1 MPVMLRYLGT
11 KARMV
16 AVAGCALCF
25 PFGVGAQG
33 LFGAPNPS
41 HYQTM
46 AIVVIIAGFA
56 AAWGGILRLEYRQLK
71 HRINQSGE
79 AGEYRE
85 MLRVSPDAVL
95 ISYNHRLVYANPAA
109 LKLFD
114 ARDFVD
120 LASRRPIDLVHP
132 DFLDQAEA
140 MRRESL
146 QTGHGTAYSIIR
158 HKTVKGTDIDAEV
171 ACAPVSWDGVSANM
185 IILRDVSGRVLDERK
200 LRESEERHRDLIESA
215 PDAMY
220 VQMAGKIVNMNASC
234 RTLFAIGDDQDY
246 LGRSIFDFIHADDR
260 EIAAESL
267 PKLLERG
274 EHIEFA
280 EQRRIRADGTE
291 FVGAVTVRPIFWDG
305 EASGLAVVRDI
316 SSQKAAEAARA
327 ESEARYK
334 YLLDISPD
342 AIYVHRE
349 GRIVLI
355 NEAGARLFGA
365 KSPEAMLGMKTLDLV
380 HPDSRQEA
388 IRAQGTPLSSK
399 NTLNRL
405 SQKRLRL
412 DGSMFHAVLSA
423 TPIEWEGARGGMVVV
438 RDVTDRLEAEQAL
451 KEGEE
456 RYRRLLQ
463 VNPDAIY
470 VHQEGR
476 IVLVNDAAVKLFGA
490 MSVDDLLGRPST
502 DLIHP
507 DDRERVASLHLK
519 KLEEAKSVSR
529 EKLRRVKL
537 DGSDFMAE
545 VSFTPLIWEGKRGGV
560 VIVRDITESEA
571 QERALIE
578 SEERFRS
585 MTANVPGMVYQRI
598 NYGDGRVEYP
608 YVNEGVLDILGVSGE
623 KITEDPMFMMSTIHP
638 DDFDGF
644 RAVIEKAAQR
654 GGAYEAEFRVRH
666 ASGQYKWVRT
676 RGRPSRIEEGAI
688 LWNLLTVDITAQKEA
703 DNQVRD
709 ANRRLE
715 AQSAELEAARLK
727 AEEAADLANVAMREA
742 ESANR
747 AKSEFLANMSHEIRT
762 PLNGILGMAG
772 LMEDT
777 ELRQDQIDNVKIIR
791 QSGETLLAIINDI
804 LDFSKMEA
812 GKLDLEIV
820 DLQLLDIVGSVGQLL
835 GPRAKE
841 KDIELL
847 LYIDPAVPEFVSG
860 DPGRLR
866 QVLMN
871 LIGNALKFTH
881 EGSVTVEVNLA
892 GGSETRKWV
901 EFSVV
906 DTGLGMSPEVTGKL
920 FNRFMQADSSTT
932 RRFGGTGLGLA
943 ICRQLVSLMDGEIGV
958 ESEKGK
964 GSRFWFKVPLD
975 VRDGERTETEEQ
987 IFLVSGLNVLVID
1000 DMKINRTVFERQIGG
1015 WGGNVDSAEQPN
1027 AGISMVRDAIASG
1040 TPYDLI
1046 LIDHMMPEKSG
1057 IEVGREIAM
1066 MEGADNCRL
1075 VLTTSAGL
1083 ADIGAL
1089 IKNIG
1094 FKGVLG
1100 KPIRP
1105 QLLLRQ
1111 LAACRGYGSERPSDA
1126 RPIDSGNPGEPED
1139 AMRAAEDVRPIRI
1152 LLAEDNVVNQKVAL
1166 AMLLRM
1172 GHEVTIANNGRK
1184 ALEQVQ
1190 KKDFDVVLMDIHMP
1204 EMDGLEALEKIRGL
1218 DGAVSRIP
1226 IIALTANAM
1235 KGDREKYLVA
1245 GMDEYVPKPID
1256 TTLLSKTLS
1265 KVTGIEISVAPKQ
1278 NGRADNRHDDL
1289 AADAADLLNDLDGI
1303 LEG

>member
-1 MPVMLRYLGT
+1 MGAKTRI
-11 KARMV
+11 A
-16 AVAGCALCF
+16 AVAGGVVCV
-25 PFGVGAQG
+25 PFGVNAQG
-33 LFGAPNPS
+33 LIGDPS
-41 HYQTM
+41 PSAYLTM
-46 AIVVIIAGFA
+46 AIIAVLAGIA
-56 AAWGGILRLEYRQLK
+56 ALWVSILRLEYHHLK
-71 HRINQSGE
+71 HRIHRSGE
-79 AGEYRE
+79 SGEYRE

-95 ISYNHRLVYANPAA
+95 IAHNDRLVYANPAA
-109 LKLFD
+109 LTLFG
-114 ARDFVD
+114 ARDFAE
-120 LASRRPIDLVHP
+120 LSGHRPIDLVHP
-132 DFLDQAEA
+132 DFLGEAEA
-140 MRRESL
+140 MRRESM
-146 QTGHGTAYSIIR
+146 QTGRGTDYAIIR
-158 HKTVKGTDIDAEV
+158 HKTMKGEDVDAEV
-171 ACAPVSWDGVSANM
+171 ACAPVGWEGVSANM
-185 IILRDVSGRVLDERK
+185 VILRDVSGRMLSERK

-215 PDAMY
+215 PDGMY
-220 VQMAGKIVNMNASC
+220 VHMAGKIIYMNAAC
-234 RTLFAIGDDQDY
+234 RTLFAIGENEDY
-246 LGRSIFDFIHADDR
+246 VGRPIFDFIHSDDR
-260 EIAAESL
+260 EFAAERL
-267 PKLLERG
+267 NALINNG
-274 EHIEFA
+274 AHVEFI
-280 EQRRIRADGTE
+280 EQRRLRADGTD
-291 FVGAVTVRPIFWDG
+291 FIAAVSGRPITWEG
-305 EASGLAVVRDI
+305 EAGGLSVVRDI
-316 SSQKAAEAARA
+316 SAQKAAEEARA

-355 NEAGARLFGA
+355 NEAGAKLFGA
-365 KSPEAMLGMKTLDLV
+365 DTAEAILGMRTIDLV
-380 HPDSRQEA
+380 HPDSREEA
-388 IRAQGTPLSSK
+388 RRTQGTPLTTE
-399 NTLNRL
+399 NRVIRL

-412 DGSMFHAVLSA
+412 DGTMFHALMSA

-438 RDVTDRLEAEQAL
+438 RDVSNRLKAEQAL

-490 MSVDDLLGRPST
+490 SSVDDLLGRAST
-502 DLIHP
+502 DLVHP

-519 KLEEAKSVSR
+519 KLEDAKSVSR
-529 EKLRRVKL
+529 NKLKRIKL

-545 VSFTPLIWEGKRGGV
+545 VSFTPLTWEGKRGGV

-571 QERALIE
+571 QERALVA

-585 MTANVPGMVYQRI
+585 MTANMPGMVYQRV
-598 NYGDGRVEYP
+598 NYDDGRVEYP
-608 YVNEGVLDILGVSGE
+608 YVNEGVRDILGVSRE
-623 KITEDPMFMMSTIHP
+623 TIIEDPVFMMNTIHP
-638 DDFDGF
+638 DDFESL
-644 RAVIEKAAQR
+644 RAVIMDAAER
-654 GGAYEAEFRVRH
+654 GGSYESEFRVRH
-666 ASGQYKWVRT
+666 ASGRYKWVRT
-676 RGRPSRIEEGAI
+676 RGRPSRVEEDAT
-688 LWNLLTVDITAQKEA
+688 LWNLLTIDITAQKEA
-703 DNQVRD
+703 DNQIRD

-727 AEEAADLANVAMREA
+727 AEEAADLANVAMRDA
-742 ESANR
+742 EGANR

-772 LMEDT
+772 LMGDT
-777 ELRQDQIDNVKIIR
+777 DLRPDQMDNVKIIR

-820 DLQLLDIVGSVGQLL
+820 DLQLLDVVDSVGQLL
-835 GPRAKE
+835 GPRANEKE
-841 KDIELL
+841 IELL
-847 LYIDPAVPEFVSG
+847 LYIDAAVPEFVSG

-866 QVLMN
+866 QILMN

-892 GGSETRKWV
+892 GGSDIRKWV
-901 EFSVV
+901 EFSVI
-906 DTGLGMSPEVTGKL
+906 DTGIGMPADVTEKL

-958 ESEKGK
+958 ESEEGR

-975 VRDGERTETEEQ
+975 IRDGERTEVDEL
-987 IFLVSGLNVLVID
+987 ISMVAGLKVLVID
-1000 DMKINRTVFERQIGG
+1000 DMEINRTVFERQISG
-1015 WGGNVDSAEQPN
+1015 WGGIVESADLPE
-1027 AGISMVRDAIASG
+1027 AGIAMVRDAVASG
-1040 TPYDLI
+1040 SAYDLI

-1057 IEVGREIAM
+1057 VEVGREITM
-1066 MEGADNCRL
+1066 MEGADNSRL

-1083 ADIGAL
+1083 NDIGAL

-1111 LAACRGYGSERPSDA
+1111 LAACRGYGSEMASPS
-1126 RPIDSGNPGEPED
+1126 PPVNSGKSEDSVPK
-1139 AMRAAEDVRPIRI
+1139 AVSARPIRI
-1152 LLAEDNVVNQKVAL
+1152 LLAEDNVVNQKVAF

-1172 GHEVTIANNGRK
+1172 GHDVTIVNNGLE
-1184 ALEQVQ
+1184 ALEEVQ
-1190 KKDFDVVLMDIHMP
+1190 KKEFDVVLMDIHMP
-1204 EMDGLEALEKIRGL
+1204 EMDGLEALKNIRELG
-1218 DGAVSRIP
+1218 GAVARIP
-1226 IIALTANAM
+1226 VIALTANAM

-1256 TTLLSKTLS
+1256 TTLLSETLS
-1265 KVTGIEISVAPKQ
+1265 RVTGIETSATANKTAH
-1278 NGRADNRHDDL
+1278 ADDRREEL
-1289 AADAADLLNDLDGI
+1289 AEDAARILSDLDDI